1 MIDLASMIS
10 LLSKVCHAT
19 APTLALA
26 QRASGT
32 AGQAGNGG
40 ARRHLYGPS
49 GV

>member
-10 LLSKVCHAT
+10 LLSKVRHAT
-19 APTLALA
+19 ASVLA

-32 AGQAGNGG
+32 AEQAGNGG
-40 ARRHLYGPS
+40 ACRHLYGPS